1 MTMALYSQD
10 MMDIEQ
16 QREASEDEQLVS
28 AIFSNVNI
36 ATDSHKPLG
45 FPSSVD
51 RAVIFTNTLQQTSD
65 PFWFSC
71 SLMLH
76 LCTYLWA

>member
-10 MMDIEQ
+10 VKDIEQ

-28 AIFSNVNI
+28 AVFSNVHM
-36 ATDSHKPLG
+36 ATDSHKPLK

-51 RAVIFTNTLQQTSD
+51 GAMILTNTLQ
-65 PFWFSC
+65 
-71 SLMLH
+71 
-76 LCTYLWA
+76 